1 MDSYSF
7 ANAMRPFQWK
17 HCECMDV
24 STKTLKKNSECI
36 WTNANTEIPSRFC
49 VTLKCVTFEK
59 LLFITQF
66 TFQIIF
72 VRKTQ
77 FYYVYFSLCMMIMT
91 GKNVEKTS
99 RNVTVSSPFLFVSRT
114 IAKLPLEGKCVSFLF
129 VTDQINY
136 ELPFNYSR
144 NYHKFGIQYKYKN
157 GVITNSIIK
166 PFGVERWKC
175 SITDE
180 TVVW

>member
-1 MDSYSF
+1 MLCFILGGIYSANMRKKSNDFWNQWKCQMDSYSF

-91 GKNVEKTS
+91 GKNVEKNITQCY
-99 RNVTVSSPFLFVSRT
+99 RFIAFLVCEPYNRKIT
-114 IAKLPLEGKCVSFLF
+114 IRG
-129 VTDQINY
+129 
-136 ELPFNYSR
+136 
-144 NYHKFGIQYKYKN
+144 
-157 GVITNSIIK
+157 
-166 PFGVERWKC
+166 
-175 SITDE
+175 
-180 TVVW
+180 